1 MALKTKL
8 EVMTPKELDQFH
20 RASLDILDQ
29 KGVVF
34 DDDKAL
40 ATLEK
45 GGARIEGRVAF
56 ISEGMVEAALEAA
69 PSEFYHK
76 GINDAH
82 SITCGRG
89 QYLGAEIGSTK
100 IMDRE
105 KGLRRGS
112 LEDVTRI
119 LKLIESSP
127 VIDTSAMNPV
137 EPLDIPADK
146 RHLYLTYEHLKHCH
160 KPFQAYNAIIC
171 PDHAKEIF
179 EMLSLV
185 DDPEKHH
192 LATVSCCPMSPL
204 KFSGEALQVAMCFA
218 ENNQI
223 VHANPAAIVGISAP
237 VNLLGAALQQNVEC
251 LALLVLIQ
259 QVKPGAPFVF
269 AISSYAGDL
278 RKASSAWGSPESA
291 ILNTANT
298 QICLDKYKIPVRV
311 NCGPTTSKNV
321 DAQST
326 METGQNVMV
335 SYLAGTHLNWAMPGV
350 LDDVL
355 IYSMEK
361 HIIDEENCAR
371 IKLITKGIEFSEET
385 LSQAAIMDVD
395 HGGNY
400 LTHPSTLKSF
410 RDRWLPSISNW
421 SGDHD
426 YDIVAQAALKV
437 EERINEAP
445 DTLLTPEQDQALRDY
460 IESKL

>member
-1 MALKTKL
+1 MALRSKL
-8 EVMTPKELDQFH
+8 EVMTPEELEKFH
-20 RASLDILDQ
+20 RASLDILGQ
-29 KGVVF
+29 KGIVF
-34 DDDKAL
+34 DDDQAL
-40 ATLEK
+40 EILEK
-45 GGARIEGRVAF
+45 GGARIEGRLAF
-56 ISEGMVEAALEAA
+56 ITEEMVDAALEAA
-69 PSEFYHK
+69 PTRFRHK
-76 GINDAH
+76 GLNDEF
-82 SITCGRG
+82 SITCGEG
-89 QYLGAEIGSTK
+89 QYMGAEIGSTK
-100 IMDRE
+100 IMDR
-105 KGLRRGS
+105 KDGLRKGS

-119 LKLIESSP
+119 LKLIQSSP

-137 EPLDIPADK
+137 EPMDIPADK

-171 PDHAKEIF
+171 PEHAEEIF

-185 DDPEKHH
+185 DDPKTNH

-204 KFSGEALQVAMCFA
+204 KFSGETLQVAMCFA
-218 ENNQI
+218 RNNQI

-259 QVKPGAPFVF
+259 LVNPGTPFVF
-269 AISSYAGDL
+269 AVSSYAGDL

-311 NCGPTTSKNV
+311 NCGPTTSKSV

-326 METGQNVMV
+326 LETGQNVMV

-361 HIIDEENCAR
+361 HIIDEESCAR
-371 IKLITKGIEFSEET
+371 IKIIAKGMDFSEDA
-385 LSQAAIMDVD
+385 LSQAAIMDVE
-395 HGGNY
+395 HGGHY
-400 LTHPSTLKSF
+400 LTHPSTMKGF
-410 RDRWLPSISNW
+410 KDRWLPSISNW
-421 SGDHD
+421 SGDHE
-426 YDIVAQAALKV
+426 YDIVEQAAHKV
-437 EERINEAP
+437 EERISAAP
-445 DTLLTPEQDQALRDY
+445 ETLLTPEQDKALRDY
-460 IESKL
+460 IQSKL